1 MGRWSA
7 GILLYRDGPQGPEFL
22 VGHPGG
28 PYWRRKD
35 LGAWTMPKG
44 HVEAGEDAST
54 AARREFHEETGAEV
68 TSVLVDLGEVRLRS
82 GKRINGFLAQGDFDP
97 ATLQSI
103 DHEIEWP
110 PRSGQIQ
117 RFPELDR
124 VAWFSPGEARRR
136 LHPAQARL
144 IDRALT
150 RLAWCGTTPD
160 L

>member
-1 MGRWSA
+1 M
-7 GILLYRDGPQGPEFL
+7 
-22 VGHPGG
+22 
-28 PYWRRKD
+28 
-35 LGAWTMPKG
+35 
-44 HVEAGEDAST
+44 
-54 AARREFHEETGAEV
+54 
-68 TSVLVDLGEVRLRS
+68 LVDLGEVRLRS

-150 RLAWCGTTPD
+150 RLAWCGTAPD

>member
-7 GILLYRDGPQGPEFL
+7 GILLYRDGPDGPEFL

-28 PYWRRKD
+28 PYWSRKD
-35 LGAWTMPKG
+35 LGAWTLPKG
-44 HVEAGEDAST
+44 HVEAGEDAPT
-54 AARREFHEETGAEV
+54 AARREFHEETGAHV
-68 TSVLVDLGEVRLRS
+68 TSPLVDLGEVRLRS

-97 ATLQSI
+97 AQLTSI

-110 PRSGQIQ
+110 PRSG
-117 RFPELDR
+117 RRLRYPELDR
-124 VAWFSPGEARRR
+124 VAWFAPTEARRR

-150 RLAWCGTTPD
+150 RLAWCSAD
-160 L
+160 D